1 MSKMTT
7 RQDFINQ
14 MVYEELIPDYVG
26 NEWAA
31 TSRPTRGDLIS
42 IFKGIENKIQKAG
55 SVNSMTYANYVD
67 YHINQKYVAYM
78 SSYNII
84 FQAMREPFFDHS
96 WDFFIASSKKKQKEL
111 FASFS
116 KNFMKE
122 SEERIKENARFDE
135 LAMFAKKPI
144 SMLYLISLVN
154 FESECER
161 AWRFYT
167 SKNYSSLYEILNEG
181 WENKIFQKSYIK
193 MLNLDKDTFKNYKEK
208 SLDEDYKNMFGPKKI
223 NQVIYF
229 QLANSLPF
237 IMLDKYE
244 WQKIRLTQY
253 DQFASEFCKYEG
265 IKKMK
270 LNALKKYCFKSL
282 KKDIKNA
289 I

>member
-1 MSKMTT
+1 MSKMIT
-7 RQDFINQ
+7 RQDLINE
-14 MVYEELIPDYVG
+14 MVYEELIPDYVADQ
-26 NEWAA
+26 WAG
-31 TSRPTRGDLIS
+31 TSRPTRGDLLQL
-42 IFKGIENKIQKAG
+42 FQGIENKIQKAG

-67 YHINQKYVAYM
+67 YHIYQRYVAYIY
-78 SSYNII
+78 SHNII

-96 WDFFIASSKKKQKEL
+96 WDFFISSSKKEQKEF
-111 FASFS
+111 FASLS

-144 SMLYLISLVN
+144 SMLYLLSLVN
-154 FESECER
+154 FESECDR
-161 AWRFYT
+161 AWRLYT
-167 SKNYSSLYEILNEG
+167 SKNYSSLFEILNEG
-181 WENKIFQKSYIK
+181 WGDKMLQKSYIK
-193 MLNLDKDTFKNYKEK
+193 MLNLDKDTFKSYKEK
-208 SLDEDYKNMFGPKKI
+208 SLDKDYKIMFGPKKI
-223 NQVIYF
+223 NQVIYL

-237 IMLDKYE
+237 IILDKYE
-244 WQKIRLTQY
+244 WQKIRLTKY